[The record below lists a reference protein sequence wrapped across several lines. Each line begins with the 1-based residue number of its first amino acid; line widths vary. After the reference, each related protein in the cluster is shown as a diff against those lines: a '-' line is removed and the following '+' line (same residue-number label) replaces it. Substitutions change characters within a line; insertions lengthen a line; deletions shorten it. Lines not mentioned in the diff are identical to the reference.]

1 MLLVEI
7 TMPVNDIICEECGS
21 VEEYF
26 YKILEKE
33 NLECR
38 SCNSK
43 KLKVLISASGIK
55 TINSPEKLKDAIKT
69 RSQEDH
75 KKYAKDRLQR
85 AKEKHGKHW
94 F

>member
-7 TMPVNDIICEECGS
+7 TMPVNDLMCEECDL

-26 YKILEKE
+26 YKISEKE
-33 NLECR
+33 KLECKN
-38 SCNSK
+38 CNSK

-55 TINSPEKLKDAIKT
+55 TINSQEKLKDAIKT

-85 AKEKHGKHW
+85 AKEKYGDRW